1 MSSNHTKPVCKKY
14 LEGKCAGKNCKY
26 LHPTKTNEIR
36 PSKTQKAPRS
46 SSPEPRTTIKYIP
59 YETYNYERMASL
71 AEQYATYTNAL
82 YGINNTNAGTS
93 SSSSISNTAV
103 PSPAISLLPEP
114 EYSTHNPVTIIPEM
128 PMAYRVI
135 ASNPPEP
142 EPAPEIITAQ
152 EEYQTFGKLIKQN
165 LITKSSFDKQAFITW
180 LDETLPAEVSCLTI
194 VNLLIKITKKGRV
207 DILKY
212 AIDANCH
219 THEIAMLFIHA
230 KTSQDWLKE
239 LQIRFLDV
247 ISYDGIKSFTMARV
261 KELLT
266 FTLIQLFIKSS
277 HQDLEDIDKLVA
289 LYVCIMRIISKKRLI
304 VEIDDY
310 DIIISKYASR
320 TYEMWYNKDKDIA
333 SSNPI

>member
-1 MSSNHTKPVCKKY
+1 MSSTNASDTKQVCKKY
-14 LEGKCAGKNCKY
+14 LAGKCAGKNCKY
-26 LHPTKTNEIR
+26 LHPRKQYE
-36 PSKTQKAPRS
+36 SKPDRTQKAPRS
-46 SSPEPRTTIKYIP
+46 SSPETRTTIKYIP
-59 YETYNYERMASL
+59 YETYNSIRMASL

-82 YGINNTNAGTS
+82 YGVNNTNAGAGS
-93 SSSSISNTAV
+93 SVSITTPAV
-103 PSPAISLLPEP
+103 SSPAISLSEP
-114 EYSTHNPVTIIPEM
+114 VYSSQVHVPIIQEM
-128 PMAYRVI
+128 AVQEVI
-135 ASNPPEP
+135 VASNPPAQEP
-142 EPAPEIITAQ
+142 VPEITGTTIQ
-152 EEYQTFGKLIKQN
+152 EGYQTFGKMLKQT

-180 LDETLPAEVSCLTI
+180 LDETLPAEVSCLSI
-194 VNLLIKITKKGRV
+194 VDLLIKITKKARV

-247 ISYDGIKSFTMARV
+247 TSYDGIKSFTMARV

-277 HQDLEDIDKLVA
+277 QQDLEDIDKLVA
-289 LYVCIMRIISKKRLI
+289 LYVCIMRIISKKRLA

-320 TYEMWYNKDKDIA
+320 TYEMWYR
-333 SSNPI
+333 